1 MTTNNTAKKTRIV
14 KRYQNR
20 KLYDTVASRYVTL
33 DDIAVLI
40 RGGEDVQIIDN
51 RTSEDLTS
59 VTLTQI
65 IFEQEKKK
73 KSLLPLATLRNIV
86 QSGGEKIVDFVQTSI
101 ETGVSSISHARD
113 EAEKYIEKIIKKGDM
128 SLEEGRH
135 MVKEFIDEKVKTA
148 LDSVTVLP
156 TLHTEIRGLRKKIDQ
171 LESKLK
177 KYEG

>member
-1 MTTNNTAKKTRIV
+1 MPSSAAKKTRVV

-20 KLYDTVASRYVTL
+20 KLYDTSSSRYVTL
-33 DDIAVLI
+33 DDIATLI
-40 RGGEDVQIIDN
+40 REGEDVQVIDN
-51 RTSEDLTS
+51 QNQDDLTS

-101 ETGVSSISHARD
+101 ESGVSSISHAKE
-113 EAEKYIEKIIKKGDM
+113 EAEKYM
-128 SLEEGRH
+128 EEGRH
-135 MVKEFIDEKVKTA
+135 IIKEFVDDKLKST
-148 LDSVTVLP
+148 LDAVAVLP
-156 TLHTEIRGLRKKIDQ
+156 SLHSEIRGLRKKIDM
-171 LESKLK
+171 LETKLK

>member
-1 MTTNNTAKKTRIV
+1 MTTTKKNRII

-20 KLYDTVASRYVTL
+20 KLYDTNASRYVTL

-40 RGGEDVQIIDN
+40 REGEDVQIIDN
-51 RTSEDLTS
+51 QNQDDLTS

-73 KSLLPLATLRNIV
+73 KSLLPLATLRGII
-86 QSGGEKIVDFVQTSI
+86 QSGGEKIVDFVQSSI

-113 EAEKYIEKIIKKGDM
+113 QAETYFDKIVKKGDL
-128 SLEEGRH
+128 SLEEAKH
-135 MVKEFIDEKVKTA
+135 QVKEFIDDKLKAPLEAVA
-148 LDSVTVLP
+148 VLP
-156 TLHTEIRGLRKKIDQ
+156 SLHSEIRALRKKIDL
-171 LESKLK
+171 LETKLK

>member
-1 MTTNNTAKKTRIV
+1 MTTGQKKPRII

-20 KLYDTVASRYVTL
+20 KLYDTNASRYVTL

-40 RGGEDVQIIDN
+40 RQGEDVQIIDN
-51 RTSEDLTS
+51 QSHDDLTS

-73 KSLLPLATLRNIV
+73 KSLLPLATLRDII
-86 QSGGEKIVDFVQTSI
+86 QSGGEKIVDFVQSSI

-113 EAEKYIEKIIKKGDM
+113 EAERFFEKIWKKGDM

-135 MVKEFIDEKVKTA
+135 MIKEFFDEKLKTA
-148 LDSVTVLP
+148 LDAVAVLP
-156 TLHTEIRGLRKKIDQ
+156 SLHSEIRGLRKKIDQ
-171 LESKLK
+171 LENKLK

>member
-1 MTTNNTAKKTRIV
+1 MTTPIKKARIV

-40 RGGEDVQIIDN
+40 RQGEDAQIIDN
-51 RTSEDLTS
+51 RTNEDLTS

-86 QSGGEKIVDFVQTSI
+86 QSGGEKIVDFVQSSI
-101 ETGVSSISHARD
+101 ESGVSSISHARD
-113 EAEKYIEKIIKKGDM
+113 EAENYIQKIIKKGDL

-135 MVKEFIDEKVKTA
+135 LIREFIDEKLKTA
-148 LDSVTVLP
+148 LDSVAVLP
-156 TLHTEIRGLRKKIDQ
+156 SLHTEIRGLRKKIDL
-171 LESKLK
+171 LENKLR